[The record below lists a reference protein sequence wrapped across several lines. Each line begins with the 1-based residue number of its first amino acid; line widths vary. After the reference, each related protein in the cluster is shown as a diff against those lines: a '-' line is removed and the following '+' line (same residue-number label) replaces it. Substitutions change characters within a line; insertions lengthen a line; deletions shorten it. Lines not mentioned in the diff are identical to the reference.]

1 MQFKVRRIFTDNIK
15 NEIEKIGFSPSYLDF
30 GADKHEF
37 LNIKIY
43 NLKPEAATIIKQT
56 ALSSNCDAAVHRG
69 ILDHSIECS
78 NLILSGTKAQ
88 LETLCEKLKRQQFS
102 MPKIADEISKQLE
115 IFEADRYS
123 AKGAVF
129 CPKIMGILNITED
142 SFSDGGKFLY
152 TKNAIEHAY
161 KIIEDGA
168 DIIDIGAESTR
179 PGAEAVPFDIEAE
192 RLTPVI
198 KELKQNSACK
208 NIKIS
213 IDTRNSDTARAMTEL
228 GADIINDV
236 SGLTY
241 DKNMIAAVKEN
252 GANIVI
258 MHSRGTP
265 DNMDTFCNYEDVTDG
280 VYFELQARVQSA
292 LDCGIQHDKIIIDPG
307 FGFAKNNEQNFEIV
321 KKIEEFKSLGFPIL
335 AGLSRKRFVKS
346 AAAGILKD
354 EAKAPYNEL
363 LDDLTAQLSF
373 YFALKKI
380 DILRVHNVT
389 KTKQALN
396 LAAHLI

>member
-1 MQFKVRRIFTDNIK
+1 MQFKVRRIFSDDIK
-15 NEIEKIGFSPSYLDF
+15 NEIEKIGFSPSYLDY
-30 GADKHEF
+30 GVNKHKF

-43 NLKPEAATIIKQT
+43 NLKPEAATIIKET

-69 ILDHSIECS
+69 VLDHSIKSS
-78 NLILSGTKAQ
+78 NLVLSGTAAQ
-88 LETLCEKLKRQQFS
+88 LEIVCEKLKNQQFS
-102 MPKIADEISKQLE
+102 MQKIADEILKQLE
-115 IFEADRYS
+115 ISNFVYCSRPE
-123 AKGAVF
+123 
-129 CPKIMGILNITED
+129 IMGILNITED
-142 SFSDGGKFLY
+142 SFSDGGRFLNP
-152 TKNAIEHAY
+152 KSAIEHAY
-161 KIIEDGA
+161 KMIEDGA

-179 PGAEAVPFDIEAE
+179 PGAEAIPPDIETE
-192 RLTPVI
+192 RLTPVV

-213 IDTRNSDTARAMTEL
+213 IDTRNADTARAMTNL

-241 DKNMIAAVKEN
+241 DKNMIAVLKET

-265 DNMDTFCNYEDVTDG
+265 KDMDTLCNYKDTTEE
-280 VYFELQARVQSA
+280 VYFELQDRVQTA
-292 LDCGIQHDKIIIDPG
+292 LNSGIQQDKIIIDPG
-307 FGFAKNNEQNFEIV
+307 FGFAKNNKQNFEIL

-346 AAAGILKD
+346 ILENIADSRLKRPD
-354 EAKAPYNEL
+354 NDT

-373 YFALKKI
+373 YFAIKGVNI
-380 DILRVHNVT
+380 IRVHNVL
-389 KTKQALN
+389 KTRQALDLAGQLN
-396 LAAHLI
+396 LGIS